1 MKRTNIKRAIISVG
15 LVCFVFMMFILSRMD
30 QRENFRLIEGKMH
43 ELSGPWTISSM
54 GVIKDNV
61 KLPYD
66 LNLDVG
72 VRYSSTTLIPLL
84 AANQDTILLRSSMQD
99 IWVYLDD
106 VLIHEHVQP
115 EPLIIHNPPTSLWVL
130 VNLPENSVG
139 KTLRIEYLS
148 KVKAF
153 SGVINEVHLDR
164 KAMILHDIF
173 VSQSFGFAVFL
184 ILLILGIVSIGTS
197 FAYRN
202 SQYLRLFYL
211 GFMAISSGIWI
222 LTEARLLQYFVGNRF
237 ILGSMAYLMIPIIAF
252 FFALYVRDTIMSQTK
267 YKQHLKYLALLFIA
281 IILINVLMQITGV
294 GVYIE
299 LMQITLPII
308 LISSIY
314 TAYMIYLE
322 ITIHHNEEAKKF
334 VKFTII
340 LLVSLVLET
349 GSFFYHAF
357 SSISVFFRIGIV
369 VFFGMLAVDTFM
381 YIRSN
386 MRIRDETLML
396 KKLAYKD
403 FLTGGNNR
411 TAYERD
417 VQQHIDSKLKFR
429 LILLDLN
436 DLKYINDTYGHG
448 QGDEA
453 IRLVFKAME
462 KGFVSGHNY
471 RIGGDEFAVLMDA
484 GNYKEYLS
492 SVQLFQR
499 TLKESARDF
508 VHPLKVAVGS
518 DIYTSEKWEYF
529 GKFYHHVDQ
538 KMYEHKLKIKSA
550 S

>member
-1 MKRTNIKRAIISVG
+1 MTS
-15 LVCFVFMMFILSRMD
+15 LFIL
-30 QRENFRLIEGKMH
+30 
-43 ELSGPWTISSM
+43 
-54 GVIKDNV
+54 
-61 KLPYD
+61 
-66 LNLDVG
+66 
-72 VRYSSTTLIPLL
+72 
-84 AANQDTILLRSSMQD
+84 
-99 IWVYLDD
+99 
-106 VLIHEHVQP
+106 
-115 EPLIIHNPPTSLWVL
+115 
-130 VNLPENSVG
+130 
-139 KTLRIEYLS
+139 
-148 KVKAF
+148 
-153 SGVINEVHLDR
+153 
-164 KAMILHDIF
+164 
-173 VSQSFGFAVFL
+173 
-184 ILLILGIVSIGTS
+184 
-197 FAYRN
+197 
-202 SQYLRLFYL
+202 
-211 GFMAISSGIWI
+211 
-222 LTEARLLQYFVGNRF
+222 
-237 ILGSMAYLMIPIIAF
+237 
-252 FFALYVRDTIMSQTK
+252 
-267 YKQHLKYLALLFIA
+267 
-281 IILINVLMQITGV
+281 
-294 GVYIE
+294 
-299 LMQITLPII
+299 
-308 LISSIY
+308 
-314 TAYMIYLE
+314 
-322 ITIHHNEEAKKF
+322 
-334 VKFTII
+334 
-340 LLVSLVLET
+340 
-349 GSFFYHAF
+349 
-357 SSISVFFRIGIV
+357 IGIV